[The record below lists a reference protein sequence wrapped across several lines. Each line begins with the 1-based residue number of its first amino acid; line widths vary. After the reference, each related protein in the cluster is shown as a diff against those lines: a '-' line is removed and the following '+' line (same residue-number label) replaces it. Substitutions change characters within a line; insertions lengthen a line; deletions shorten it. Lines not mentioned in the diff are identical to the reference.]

1 LVVDERST
9 AAYGVAHI
17 LAALTVTNRELR
29 DRALAERDITAEQFQ
44 QLQELQR
51 VKTKNDQGEII
62 EEKKVCPLG

>member
-1 LVVDERST
+1 VDERST

-29 DRALAERDITAEQFQ
+29 DRALAEREITAEQFQ

-51 VKTKNDQGEII
+51 VKTKNEQGEII
-62 EEKKVCPLG
+62 EEKKVSPSD